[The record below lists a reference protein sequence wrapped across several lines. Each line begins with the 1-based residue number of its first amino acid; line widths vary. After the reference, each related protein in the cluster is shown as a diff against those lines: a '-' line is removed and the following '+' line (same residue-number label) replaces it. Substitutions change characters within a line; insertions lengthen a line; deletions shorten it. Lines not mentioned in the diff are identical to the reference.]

1 MDVSQPGC
9 PAKTWPLIRKN
20 LLSPPKAP
28 ANTPCAQQQCQG
40 CRGSAWQQLCWH
52 IARCF
57 HSIFSPPDISEAQKG
72 RQARFGTC
80 EKGTGA
86 GREPGLCQEQGE
98 WELFHF
104 FPFPKALLVLPQP
117 HICHSGSLLPP
128 HIPLG
133 IISQCLSPLCSHSL
147 GSIHLIPCTTAGKMP
162 HPYVEWD
169 PAWLCFGVP
178 SITQPQNGLCLKG
191 P

>member
-1 MDVSQPGC
+1 MSQPGC

-20 LLSPPKAP
+20 LLSPPRP
-28 ANTPCAQQQCQG
+28 LQTPPVLSSSA
-40 CRGSAWQQLCWH
+40 RAAEALLGSSSVGTLLDAFT
-52 IARCF
+52 A
-57 HSIFSPPDISEAQKG
+57 FSALLSEAQKG

-104 FPFPKALLVLPQP
+104 FPFPKALLALPQP

-147 GSIHLIPCTTAGKMP
+147 GSIHLIPCTTAGKMSNP
-162 HPYVEWD
+162 HVEWD